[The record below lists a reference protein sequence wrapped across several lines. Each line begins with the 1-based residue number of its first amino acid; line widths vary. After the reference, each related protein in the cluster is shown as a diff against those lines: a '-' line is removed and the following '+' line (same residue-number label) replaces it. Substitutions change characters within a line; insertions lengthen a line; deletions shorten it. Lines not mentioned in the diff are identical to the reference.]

1 MPNIEDLKTDG
12 SNRKQPYIPSL
23 KVVNEDSPKRK
34 IPGLVQGE
42 SGIIVTPK
50 SAKKPMSYT
59 KKETPTTENRVAAD
73 FSGIPMVNKED
84 ENYGI
89 DERVSI
95 EHDILK
101 PGGMFDKYKQE
112 KIKEMQEDVEAWR
125 RNAEAADET
134 GNLADDMIL
143 LQPKDD
149 DNNEVETKGKDS
161 DIEENEN
168 VYQFP
173 GSDYVE
179 PLETDRQTTISQ
191 SKSYRAISLERK
203 EEENMSPNETEN
215 NEIDVMDMVEV
226 EDTLEE
232 SVDIDEEELVDLV
245 DDKPEDTTDAVDED
259 MEDPVKEYPDA
270 EEEIGIVEESKP
282 ATIKEVPKTTVP
294 KTTTDTRIGNTLEKV
309 ARSYMT
315 LPSEDDE
322 DGDENEVVVE
332 DDETDQTNVLKSLIT
347 EKIKPV
353 SKKIDISGFT
363 IAKKG
368 TTSNS
373 ILKTESTAVAK
384 WVLPSTGTVIQM
396 REISGA
402 NMELIRANMERQ
414 PADVRGAL
422 KIIYDSIVSP
432 KPSSFE
438 AWLKSTAYADFDNL
452 FMAAYIASFSEAN
465 YLPIDCR
472 NKTCGKPYLTDNINI
487 MDMVKFVLTDEE
499 KKKKEEDVNFKGEAE
514 KKFWDLYR
522 SDLVESNGLY
532 TTEVVPISEHFAIG
546 FREPSIYSVLIEN
559 AYFNEE
565 FVRRFSQVIGYLPYI
580 DAIYSIDYAN
590 NALIPVEY
598 QTFSNNIAKTV
609 RSKVRRYD
617 QVINTFSPD
626 ENAMVIVHMN
636 AINSRV
642 NWYSFVIPE
651 TTCPNCGN
659 VNPESEDQLASS
671 LLFLRNR
678 LGLLATI

>member
-12 SNRKQPYIPSL
+12 SKKQPYIPSL
-23 KVVNEDSPKRK
+23 KVVSDDTPKRK

-50 SAKKPMSYT
+50 SARKPMSYA

-73 FSGIPMVNKED
+73 FSGIPMVDKKD

-112 KIKEMQEDVEAWR
+112 KLKEMEEDVEAWR

-143 LQPKDD
+143 LQPRDD
-149 DNNEVETKGKDS
+149 DNNNEAETKDKDV
-161 DIEENEN
+161 DTKETENIS
-168 VYQFP
+168 QFP
-173 GSDYVE
+173 GSDDIE
-179 PLETDRQTTISQ
+179 PLETDMQTTISQ
-191 SKSYRAISLERK
+191 SKSYRAISLEERK
-203 EEENMSPNETEN
+203 EEENMSPKESEN

-232 SVDIDEEELVDLV
+232 SVDTEEEELVDVV
-245 DDKPEDTTDAVDED
+245 DDESEDPEDD
-259 MEDPVKEYPDA
+259 VKVNVKIEEYPDA
-270 EEEIGIVEESKP
+270 EEEVGIIEESKP
-282 ATIKEVPKTTVP
+282 ATIKETPKTVT
-294 KTTTDTRIGNTLEKV
+294 KTTTDSKIGNTLDKV

-332 DDETDQTNVLKSLIT
+332 DDEADQSDVLKSLIT
-347 EKIKPV
+347 EKLKPV

-368 TTSNS
+368 TTSNN

-384 WVLPSTGTVIQM
+384 WVLPNTGTVIQM

-414 PADVRGAL
+414 PSDVRGAL

-438 AWLKSTAYADFDNL
+438 TWLKSTAYADFDNL
-452 FMAAYIASFSEAN
+452 FMAAYIASFSDAN
-465 YLPIDCR
+465 YLPIDCK

-499 KKKKEEDVNFKGEAE
+499 KKKKEEDDNFKGEAE

-522 SDLVESNGLY
+522 SDLVESKGLY

-565 FVRRFSQVIGYLPYI
+565 FVRRFAQVIGYLPYI

-598 QTFSNNIAKTV
+598 QTFSNNIAKTA

-636 AINSRV
+636 AINTRV

-659 VNPESEDQLASS
+659 VNPESEEQLASS